1 VCHVL
6 VLNKL
11 EIEDFGPFKGVQEL
25 AFAKPGKVCI
35 VYGENMRGKTTL
47 LNAIRYAIIGQIIG
61 RGFRDESLHET
72 GNWESAEQGKFGFR
86 TTLWFDFDGS
96 SFELTRGCRPRKE
109 VKQPEND
116 TDYEE
121 YIHMVRDGRV
131 LGPEEQKK
139 DLRRVMSP
147 ETARF
152 FLFDA
157 ELLQQYEELLRDPAK
172 MGRQIR
178 EAIERILGVPV
189 LTGARARLRDAERDI
204 QQDRNKTA
212 KKSKE
217 TNQLA
222 TFQTQ
227 NFEMQTQA
235 EKEISTYQGEL
246 RRLGEHQQSLRRHL
260 ERLDRLGDLSTLQSE
275 RDSLKQE
282 MQHLRDDLS
291 HKADNIRQLNAD
303 LWLWILEPEIEC
315 LRDSLSAETGDW
327 LKHQVRLEVNKEL
340 LGRCREGLESRTCS
354 LCKTELSDS
363 ATEVLQSQVAE
374 LALSTKETNPESPQT
389 EQLVRWRAATS
400 VRVSSQVPFLRAL
413 LHDIE
418 DERIALAETEEKQR
432 DLDREISS
440 RDRSDA
446 RKARSDLETTQKEI
460 VVLERSLEE
469 SQKKLSETEDR
480 LKGIGQKLAR
490 IGNPEVGFHTHRL
503 EACKALHDVF
513 NQAVV
518 ELRDRLRGEVEKDAT
533 KVFLKLTT
541 EPDYGSL
548 QINENYGLQIIHNDG
563 RVIPVRSAGAE
574 HIVALSL
581 IAALQKNSSV
591 SGPIVMD
598 SPFGRLDSGHTDRIM
613 RSLPDLADQVTL
625 LVYKSEIDRDLA
637 IDTLRGRIGHEYE
650 IQRVSARHSILLPLE
665 GNSHE

>member
-1 VCHVL
+1 ML
-6 VLNKL
+6 VLKKL

-25 AFAKPGKVCI
+25 TFAKPGKVCI

-61 RGFRDESLHET
+61 RGFRDESIHET
-72 GNWESAEQGKFGFR
+72 GNWESAKQGKFGFR

-96 SFELTRGCRPRKE
+96 SFELTRGCRPREE

-121 YIHMVRDGRV
+121 YVDIVQDGKV
-131 LGPEEQKK
+131 LGPEERGKA
-139 DLRRVMSP
+139 LRRVMSP

-172 MGRQIR
+172 IGRQIR
-178 EAIERILGVPV
+178 AAIERILGVPV
-189 LTGARARLRDAERDI
+189 LTGARARLLDAEKDI
-204 QQDRNKTA
+204 QQDINKAA
-212 KKSKE
+212 KKSRD
-217 TNQLA
+217 TSQLA
-222 TFQTQ
+222 TVQTQ
-227 NFEMQTQA
+227 CFEIRKQA
-235 EKEISTYQGEL
+235 EKEGSAYQAEL

-260 ERLDRLGDLSTLQSE
+260 DRLDRLGDLSTLQSE
-275 RDSLKQE
+275 GDSLKQE
-282 MQHLRDDLS
+282 MQRLRGGLS
-291 HKADNIRQLNAD
+291 LKTDKIRELNSD
-303 LWLWILEPEIEC
+303 LWVWILEPEIEC
-315 LRDSLSAETGDW
+315 LCDSLSAETGDW

-354 LCKTELSDS
+354 LCKTDLSDS
-363 ATEVLQSQVAE
+363 ATKALQSQIAE
-374 LALSTKETNPESPQT
+374 LELSTKETNPESLQAD
-389 EQLVRWRAATS
+389 QLVRWRTATS

-413 LHDIE
+413 LHEIE
-418 DERIALAETEEKQR
+418 DDRISLAEKEEKQR

-446 RKARSDLETTQKEI
+446 KKARSDLETTQKKI
-460 VVLERSLEE
+460 GVLERSLEE
-469 SQKKLSETEDR
+469 SQKKLSETEER
-480 LKGIGQKLAR
+480 LEGIGQKLAR
-490 IGNPEVGFHTHRL
+490 IGNPEVGFQTHRL

-513 NQAVV
+513 NQAVA
-518 ELRDRLRGEVEKDAT
+518 ELRDELRKEVEKDAT
-533 KVFLKLTT
+533 RVFLMLTT

-548 QINENYGLQIIHNDG
+548 QINENYGLQIVHKDG
-563 RVIPVRSAGAE
+563 HVIPVRSAGAE

-591 SGPIVMD
+591 RGPIVMD

-665 GNSHE
+665 GNIHE

>member
-1 VCHVL
+1 VL

-11 EIEDFGPFKGVQEL
+11 KIEDFGPFKGVQDL
-25 AFAKPGKVCI
+25 TFAKPGKVCI

-61 RGFRDESLHET
+61 RGFRDESIHET

-96 SFELTRGCRPRKE
+96 SFELTRGCRPREE

-121 YIHMVRDGRV
+121 YVDIVRDGKV
-131 LGPEEQKK
+131 LGPEEREEA
-139 DLRRVMSP
+139 LRRVMSP

-178 EAIERILGVPV
+178 AAIERILGVPV
-189 LTGARARLRDAERDI
+189 LTGARARLFDAEKDI
-204 QQDRNKTA
+204 QQDINKAA
-212 KKSKE
+212 KKSRE
-217 TNQLA
+217 TNHLA
-222 TFQTQ
+222 TVQTQ
-227 NFEMQTQA
+227 CFEIRTQA
-235 EKEISTYQGEL
+235 EKEIGHYQAEVS
-246 RRLGEHQQSLRRHL
+246 RLGEHQQSLRRHL
-260 ERLDRLGDLSTLQSE
+260 DRLDDLSILQSE
-275 RDSLKQE
+275 RNSLKQE
-282 MQHLRDDLS
+282 IQHLRSDLS
-291 HKADNIRQLNAD
+291 LKADKIRQLNAD
-303 LWLWILEPEIEC
+303 LWVWILEPEIKY

-327 LKHQVRLEVNKEL
+327 IKHQVCLEVNKEL
-340 LGRCREGLESRTCS
+340 LGRCCEGLESGACS

-363 ATEVLQSQVAE
+363 ATKVLQSQIAE
-374 LALSTKETNPESPQT
+374 LELSTKETNSESPQT
-389 EQLVRWRAATS
+389 DQLVRWRAATS
-400 VRVSSQVPFLRAL
+400 VRVSSQVPFLRGL
-413 LHDIE
+413 LHEIE
-418 DERIALAETEEKQR
+418 DERIAVAEAEEKQR

-446 RKARSDLETTQKEI
+446 RRARSDLETTQKEI
-460 VVLERSLEE
+460 GVLERSLEE

-480 LKGIGQKLAR
+480 LEEIGQKLAR

-518 ELRDRLRGEVEKDAT
+518 ELRDELRKEVEKDAT
-533 KVFLKLTT
+533 RVFLRLTT
-541 EPDYGSL
+541 EPDYGNL
-548 QINENYGLQIIHNDG
+548 QINENYGLQIVHKDG
-563 RVIPVRSAGAE
+563 HVIPVRSAGAE

-591 SGPIVMD
+591 RGPIVMD
-598 SPFGRLDSGHTDRIM
+598 SPFGRLDSGHTDHIM

-665 GNSHE
+665 GNGHE

>member
-1 VCHVL
+1 VRYVL

-11 EIEDFGPFKGVQEL
+11 EIEDFGPFKDVQEMR
-25 AFAKPGKVCI
+25 FAKPGKVCI

-47 LNAIRYAIIGQIIG
+47 LNAIRYAILGQIIG
-61 RGFRDESLHET
+61 RGFRDESIHET

-96 SFELTRGCRPRKE
+96 SFELIRGCRPRKE

-121 YIHMVRDGRV
+121 YVDIVRDGKV
-131 LGPEEQKK
+131 LGPEERKEA
-139 DLRRVMSP
+139 LRRVMSP

-189 LTGARARLRDAERDI
+189 LTGARARLFDAEKDI
-204 QQDRNKTA
+204 QQDINKAA
-212 KKSKE
+212 KKSSD
-217 TNQLA
+217 TNKLA
-222 TFQTQ
+222 TAQTQ
-227 NFEMQTQA
+227 CFEIRTQA
-235 EKEISTYQGEL
+235 DKDITDYQAKLSGLED
-246 RRLGEHQQSLRRHL
+246 HQQSLRGH
-260 ERLDRLGDLSTLQSE
+260 LDRLGDVSILQSE

-282 MQHLRDDLS
+282 MQHLRDDLLL
-291 HKADNIRQLNAD
+291 KADNIRQLNAN
-303 LWLWILEPEIEC
+303 LWLWVLEPKIEY
-315 LRDSLSAETGDW
+315 LRGSLSAETGDW
-327 LKHQVRLEVNKEL
+327 LKHQVYLEMNKEL
-340 LGRCREGLESRTCS
+340 LGRCREGLKSGTCS

-363 ATEVLQSQVAE
+363 ATEVLKSQIAE
-374 LALSTKETNPESPQT
+374 IELSAKETNPEPESLQV
-389 EQLVRWRAATS
+389 EQLVHWKAATS
-400 VRVSSQVPFLRAL
+400 VRVSSQIPFLLAL

-418 DERIALAETEEKQR
+418 DMRIAVAEAEEKQR
-432 DLDREISS
+432 DLDREIRS

-446 RKARSDLETTQKEI
+446 RKTWSDLETTQKEI
-460 VVLERSLEE
+460 GVLEESLEE
-469 SQKKLSETEDR
+469 SQKKLSETEGR
-480 LKGIGQKLAR
+480 LEEIGQKLAR
-490 IGNPEVGFHTHRL
+490 IGSPEVAFHTHRL

-518 ELRDRLRGEVEKDAT
+518 ELRDELREEVEKDAT
-533 KVFLKLTT
+533 GVFLRLTT
-541 EPDYGSL
+541 EPDYGNL
-548 QINENYGLQIIHNDG
+548 QINENYGLQIVHKDG
-563 RVIPVRSAGAE
+563 HVIPVRSAGAE

-637 IDTLRGRIGHEYE
+637 IDTLRGKIGHEYK
-650 IQRVSARHSILLPLE
+650 IQRVSARHSVLLPLE
-665 GNSHE
+665 GNDHE